1 MNKVLLTGYIGKDFE
16 LQGTTS
22 GKSYIKTSLGVK
34 DRFNKDHTNW
44 INLVAWNKQA
54 ETMAKWLAKGSH
66 IAVEGRI
73 QTGSYERDGRKVYTT
88 DVIVDNFDFLESRN
102 SRSEKANNYN
112 LSENTTSSVQ
122 AYAYEQP
129 EQIEIDDRDLPF

>member
-73 QTGSYERDGRKVYTT
+73 QTGSYDRDGRKVYTT

-102 SRSEKANNYN
+102 EKPTEQYRDNVSQYVAPTLDIAN
-112 LSENTTSSVQ
+112 
-122 AYAYEQP
+122 
-129 EQIEIDDRDLPF
+129 DDLPF

>member
-1 MNKVLLTGYIGKDFE
+1 MNKVLLTGYIGKDLE

-44 INLVAWNKQA
+44 INLIAWNKQA
-54 ETMAKWLAKGSH
+54 ETMSKWLAKGSH

-73 QTGSYERDGRKVYTT
+73 QTGSYERDGQRVYTT
-88 DVIVDNFDFLESRN
+88 DVIVENFDFLESRKN
-102 SRSEKANNYN
+102 NEQEQTGYYTQNQEHESEPM
-112 LSENTTSSVQ
+112 LH
-122 AYAYEQP
+122 
-129 EQIEIDDRDLPF
+129 IDSDLPF